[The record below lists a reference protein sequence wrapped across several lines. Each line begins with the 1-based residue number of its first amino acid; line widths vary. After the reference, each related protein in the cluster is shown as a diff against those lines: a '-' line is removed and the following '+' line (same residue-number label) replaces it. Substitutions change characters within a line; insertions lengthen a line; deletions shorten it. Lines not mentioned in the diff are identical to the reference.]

1 MPLYKYAAVL
11 CGVSFGVQYDGAMND
26 RRELRTE
33 LSAPSPAGCS
43 WNQWTH
49 QWTGF
54 VIFRVL
60 LWTKNR
66 DESVPPEFALD
77 CGDPLYET
85 INKKVKVDF
94 SLSSLTNLSHIK
106 KHDVTWGL
114 LARYKSDRW
123 CEMAQYKNED
133 VKCVHCILKGWLKKG
148 GPVRS
153 KLKGL
158 PEITIGDFAA
168 TTQSDTLK
176 QHSRLASLL
185 LPLAARALRKR
196 LLDVLDVFGDK
207 GYKPLGR
214 GIEGD
219 PFLLQV
225 LEKPQ
230 YQFREYEKRGHT
242 SRATSRTL
250 YLKRDVRPDSW
261 LGRESELDGDPQL
274 IGEFDNDYP
283 ACYARDRELYTK
295 FGGFH
300 FLWGKRET
308 RKFQEAF
315 PDAAPSQPGPSAEEE
330 AARREARERREREA
344 RERRKRMREEGW
356 SGTYGVVMETEEQG
370 ARRSLGIDPSAKAD
384 RATIREAWRRKSL
397 EFHPDRVKGTDEEKE
412 AAAATFREI
421 QEAYELL
428 TEPSK

>member
-1 MPLYKYAAVL
+1 M
-11 CGVSFGVQYDGAMND
+11 
-26 RRELRTE
+26 
-33 LSAPSPAGCS
+33 
-43 WNQWTH
+43 
-49 QWTGF
+49 
-54 VIFRVL
+54 
-60 LWTKNR
+60 
-66 DESVPPEFALD
+66 
-77 CGDPLYET
+77 
-85 INKKVKVDF
+85 
-94 SLSSLTNLSHIK
+94 
-106 KHDVTWGL
+106 
-114 LARYKSDRW
+114 ARPKFQGR
-123 CEMAQYKNED
+123 
-133 VKCVHCILKGWLKKG
+133 
-148 GPVRS
+148 P
-153 KLKGL
+153 GL

-176 QHSRLASLL
+176 QQHSG
-185 LPLAARALRKR
+185 ALRKR

-214 GIEGD
+214 GIEDD

-261 LGRESELDGDPQL
+261 LGRESELDNL

-370 ARRSLGIDPSAKAD
+370 ARRSLGIDPSAEAD